1 MAIDIQAA
9 TEAFRKYVSAYD
21 ISDDKIRLKV
31 VHTFHV
37 KRASEDIAKGLGLS
51 EEDTRLAVLIGL
63 LHDIGRF
70 EQLRIYHSFIDAETV
85 DHAALGVKILFE
97 DEKIRDFIKD
107 SGYDT
112 IIRGA
117 IANHN
122 RFAIEDGLDERSLLH
137 AKITRDADKLD
148 NYRVKLED
156 SIETM
161 LGKGIT
167 EETLGGFDISDEVF
181 EDTKK
186 RMSVLSSKRRTPMD
200 FWVSYFAMT
209 FDIYFSD
216 TLQIIEAQDYI
227 RRMAGRVSYTNEKT
241 RRRMDA
247 LIENIL
253 SYMQERID
261 QHD

>member
-1 MAIDIQAA
+1 MNAVCFMQ
-9 TEAFRKYVSAYD
+9 K
-21 ISDDKIRLKV
+21 
-31 VHTFHV
+31 
-37 KRASEDIAKGLGLS
+37 LS
-51 EEDTRLAVLIGL
+51 
-63 LHDIGRF
+63 
-70 EQLRIYHSFIDAETV
+70 
-85 DHAALGVKILFE
+85 
-97 DEKIRDFIKD
+97 
-107 SGYDT
+107 
-112 IIRGA
+112 
-117 IANHN
+117 
-122 RFAIEDGLDERSLLH
+122 
-137 AKITRDADKLD
+137 DADKLD

>member
-1 MAIDIQAA
+1 MNAVCFMQKLP
-9 TEAFRKYVSAYD
+9 EMQ
-21 ISDDKIRLKV
+21 ISW
-31 VHTFHV
+31 T
-37 KRASEDIAKGLGLS
+37 
-51 EEDTRLAVLIGL
+51 
-63 LHDIGRF
+63 
-70 EQLRIYHSFIDAETV
+70 
-85 DHAALGVKILFE
+85 
-97 DEKIRDFIKD
+97 
-107 SGYDT
+107 
-112 IIRGA
+112 
-117 IANHN
+117 
-122 RFAIEDGLDERSLLH
+122 
-137 AKITRDADKLD
+137 